1 MLNQT
6 DTLANVLAEKFITTA
21 PQAAGR
27 VLGSMA
33 THEVVLLVSPLK
45 AQTLVTC
52 FNNMEPCKAAA
63 VLRRLPARQAG
74 YVFSRLDVMQAARMM
89 KEFSQPYR
97 EKLSASLKPEFV
109 ALLKGALAFAPNS
122 VGARMSTDFV
132 SVKTDAKAADVIER
146 LKNMPRKKLPPVCF
160 VTAKDGQ
167 LKGAVRVAELLFY
180 PEDSAVGSLMSADYA
195 VLTPGEGETSAMQ
208 KFKACQW
215 PLLPVVDGQNK
226 LLGVLSPKLAADV
239 QSPKKHWLKRLFK
252 RNK

>member
-1 MLNQT
+1 M
-6 DTLANVLAEKFITTA
+6 
-21 PQAAGR
+21 
-27 VLGSMA
+27 
-33 THEVVLLVSPLK
+33 
-45 AQTLVTC
+45 
-52 FNNMEPCKAAA
+52 
-63 VLRRLPARQAG
+63 
-74 YVFSRLDVMQAARMM
+74 
-89 KEFSQPYR
+89 
-97 EKLSASLKPEFV
+97 

-180 PEDSAVGSLMSADYA
+180 PADSAVGSLMSADYA
-195 VLTPGEGETSAMQ
+195 VLTPGEGEPSALQ

-239 QSPKKHWLKRLFK
+239 QSPKKHWLKRLFR